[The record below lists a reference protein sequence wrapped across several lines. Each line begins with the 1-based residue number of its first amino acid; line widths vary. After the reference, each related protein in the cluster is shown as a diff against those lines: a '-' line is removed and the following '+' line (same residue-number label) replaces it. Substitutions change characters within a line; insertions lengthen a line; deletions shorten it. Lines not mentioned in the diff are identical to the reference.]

1 MLVTSSSSSASSFLS
16 STVSSSWPAASV
28 VTSLIL
34 LQHKCNFRIIPTWLW
49 NGKSISALDI
59 PMYQPHLF
67 VPAPVS
73 YDGTFSSSPDA
84 WGISAVLY
92 FDGLCGIITISKIHC
107 FLQKITWYCVECAE
121 LFAKGLKN
129 VKCFNLFAI
138 DLENCSCKPMQW
150 HGEVD
155 CNKIQRIGFL
165 I

>member
-1 MLVTSSSSSASSFLS
+1 MNNNS
-16 STVSSSWPAASV
+16 
-28 VTSLIL
+28 
-34 LQHKCNFRIIPTWLW
+34 N
-49 NGKSISALDI
+49 LDI

-73 YDGTFSSSPDA
+73 YDGTFSSSPGA

-92 FDGLCGIITISKIHC
+92 FDGLCSIITISKIHC
-107 FLQKITWYCVECAE
+107 FLPKITWYSVECAE
-121 LFAKGLKN
+121 FFAKGLKN

-138 DLENCSCKPMQW
+138 DLENCTCKPMQW